1 MSIENPR
8 WPWSLRTSISG
19 GCDLNRLVTAA
30 ALGRQSPHA
39 VRCEASAP
47 ADRRGSVST
56 MPVKQGF
63 PPVFDPRARVLILG
77 SLPGDESL
85 RKRQYYGHPQ
95 NQFWALLAAV
105 FGSDLP
111 RLDYERKCAFLL
123 RKRIA
128 LWDVLEAAERRGSLD
143 AAIRN
148 ERTNDLPALFA
159 KLPRLRA
166 VGCNGG
172 KAHRSFCRHFG
183 AWLHALPGEVS
194 LCRLPS
200 SSPAYAA
207 MSLDAKVRHWRQFLD
222 AALAHQ

>member
-1 MSIENPR
+1 MQIK
-8 WPWSLRTSISG
+8 
-19 GCDLNRLVTAA
+19 
-30 ALGRQSPHA
+30 H
-39 VRCEASAP
+39 
-47 ADRRGSVST
+47 
-56 MPVKQGF
+56 GF

-85 RKRQYYGHPQ
+85 RRRQYYGHPQ

-105 FGSDLP
+105 FGQDLP

-128 LWDVLEAAERRGSLD
+128 LWDVLKAAERCGSLD
-143 AAIRN
+143 TAIRN
-148 ERTNDLPALFA
+148 ERPNDLLAFFGE
-159 KLPRLRA
+159 LPGLRA

-183 AWLHALPGEVS
+183 AWLSEFQGETD

-207 MSLDAKVRHWRQFLD
+207 MPLEAKVRRWRQFLD
-222 AALAHQ
+222 SALADP